1 MIMPSD
7 EYLGPYWWEVGQH
20 WFRIKP
26 LPEPMLTQICV
37 SIWSVGH
44 TELKDK
50 PSQIGCLSWL
60 NGNKSGYRP
69 WKVLKFDSCLEKC
82 LIVQSALQAGNFPWK
97 VLENDFMEK
106 YRHHRSNLFMC
117 CFSHWCE
124 KSNAIQLFC
133 HQIFITTDP
142 VSGVFHSA
150 IYQINLF
157 LCKILCHCIII
168 EI

>member
-1 MIMPSD
+1 MPSD

-20 WFRIKP
+20 WFRIKT

-82 LIVQSALQAGNFPWK
+82 FIVQSALQAGNFPWK
-97 VLENDFMEK
+97 VLENDFMVLK
-106 YRHHRSNLFMC
+106 NIDS
-117 CFSHWCE
+117 
-124 KSNAIQLFC
+124 
-133 HQIFITTDP
+133 TDLICLC
-142 VSGVFHSA
+142 VVFHIDVRKVTRFSYFV
-150 IYQINLF
+150 IKSSSLLIQWVVFFTVQFIKSIFFCVKFFVTVL
-157 LCKILCHCIII
+157 
-168 EI
+168 